1 MIAHHTPSNKITDL
15 HVVLEQ
21 LSPSFITNADHVMVL
36 YNCDVAVSC
45 VAVVGED
52 EMLLLSSCVSSGG
65 SIMTKKQGVV
75 DGRWHQ
81 HRRTSWFFVLFEW
94 SVTKWLTW
102 QTDWSATVIAWE
114 RKRYFQPV
122 NDWNNPTQQQYIL
135 TKPLQS
141 SPFQSF
147 HPSDAIKTISQQGV
161 QPMTENYIPLLRYT
175 ARIGCIT
182 IFTSQ

>member
-45 VAVVGED
+45 VAVVGE

-81 HRRTSWFFVLFEW
+81 HRRTS
-94 SVTKWLTW
+94 
-102 QTDWSATVIAWE
+102 
-114 RKRYFQPV
+114 
-122 NDWNNPTQQQYIL
+122 
-135 TKPLQS
+135 
-141 SPFQSF
+141 
-147 HPSDAIKTISQQGV
+147 
-161 QPMTENYIPLLRYT
+161 
-175 ARIGCIT
+175 
-182 IFTSQ
+182 